1 MLDARGAGA
10 PSFLHWGADLGAL
23 TAGQLESFAL
33 AQAPP
38 KSPSSIDTP
47 RLLSILPVE
56 SEGWGGTQGIAG
68 FRGVQP
74 SEPAFELA
82 GIVLP
87 DAASATITLRDTPSA
102 LVVELEFRLSPHG
115 VLAMRT
121 VVTNAGTE
129 PWTLAR
135 LGVSVPIPARARE
148 ILDLTGRW
156 AFERQ
161 PQRRD
166 LAHGTWSRQ
175 TRHGRNGHDSP
186 EVFAAGTPGF
196 TFRTGEV
203 WMLHLAWSGDH
214 DMLAESH
221 ATGHSILGAAEL
233 LKPGEIQLA
242 PGKQYSTP
250 VVLGAWS
257 ETGLDGISGRLHSWA
272 RAARARPLPPRPV
285 ILNTWEAV
293 YFDHDFSRLAELAVT
308 AAAVGVERFVLDDG
322 WMTGRIDDGRALG
335 DWTVDP
341 VRWPDGLHPLIDR
354 VRALGMDFGL
364 WVEPEMVS
372 LDSDL
377 ARRHPDWIIPS
388 AQSWRNQYALDLGNP
403 DAFANIFEQLCALLD
418 EYDIAS
424 LKWDQNRDL
433 LGGSTHRQTRATW
446 QLMAALKSRY
456 PGLEIESCSSG
467 GGRLDLGVLEYAD
480 RVWASDT
487 NDPLERQVIH
497 RYTSIVLP
505 PEVIGGH
512 VGEAIAHTTGRST
525 DLSFRLATAFFWSAG
540 IEWDLTGTS
549 EADLASAAVW
559 IAAYKRYRGLLH
571 SGTVVRADSADP
583 ALRTHGVVAP
593 DRSEALFAAVCLTAP
608 RDAASNGLVFPGLDD
623 NADYRLQLL
632 DLGAPVRY
640 FHDSPQW
647 VIDGGVTLPG
657 RILSGA
663 GVAWPSLQAQQAL
676 VMRLERL

>member
-1 MLDARGAGA
+1 MDARGAGV

-23 TAGQLESFAL
+23 TTSQRESFAL
-33 AQAPP
+33 SQLPP
-38 KSPSSIDTP
+38 ISPSSIDSP

-56 SEGWGGTQGIAG
+56 SEGWSGTPGISG
-68 FRGVQP
+68 FRGGQP
-74 SEPAFELA
+74 TELSFELVGA
-82 GIVLP
+82 EVP
-87 DAASATITLRDTPSA
+87 DAASATFMLRDVSSE
-102 LVVELEFRLSPHG
+102 LIVELKYGLSPQG
-115 VLAMRT
+115 VLAMT
-121 VVTNAGTE
+121 AVVTNTGSV

-135 LGVSVPIPARARE
+135 LGISVPIPTRARE
-148 ILDLTGRW
+148 VLDLTGRW

-186 EVFAAGTPGF
+186 ELFAAGTPGF
-196 TFRTGEV
+196 AFRAGEV
-203 WMLHLAWSGDH
+203 WVLHLAWSGDH

-221 ATGHSILGAAEL
+221 ATGQSILGAAEL

-242 PGKQYSTP
+242 HGEHYSTP
-250 VVLGAWS
+250 TVLGAWS
-257 ETGLDGISGRLHSWA
+257 DSGLDGISERFHSWA
-272 RAARARPLPPRPV
+272 RAARARPLAARPV

-293 YFDHDFSRLAELAVT
+293 YFDHDFSRLAELARR
-308 AAAVGVERFVLDDG
+308 AAVVGVERFVLDDG
-322 WMTGRIDDGRALG
+322 WMTGRVDDSRALG

-341 VRWPDGLHPLIDR
+341 VRWPRGLHPLVDH
-354 VRALGMDFGL
+354 VHSLGMDFGL

-372 LDSDL
+372 LDSEL
-377 ARRHPDWIIPS
+377 ARTHPEWILAS

-403 DAFANIFEQLCALLD
+403 EAFANILGQLCALLD
-418 EYDIAS
+418 EYDIAY

-433 LGGSTHRQTRATW
+433 LGGSTHRQTVASW
-446 QLMAALKSRY
+446 QLMAALRSRY

-467 GGRLDLGVLEYAD
+467 GGRVDLGVLEHTD

-512 VGEAIAHTTGRST
+512 VGERIAHTTGRST

-540 IEWDLTGTS
+540 IEWDLTSTTDD
-549 EADLASAAVW
+549 DLASATLW
-559 IAAYKRYRGLLH
+559 IAAYQRHRGLLH
-571 SGTVVRADSADP
+571 SGTVVRVDAADP
-583 ALRTHGVVAP
+583 ALQTHGVVAP

-608 RDAASNGLVFPGLDD
+608 RDAASTGLVFPGLDID
-623 NADYRLQLL
+623 ADYRLDVL
-632 DLGAPVRY
+632 DLGAPVRH
-640 FHDSPQW
+640 FHGSPQW
-647 VIDGGVTLPG
+647 LRDGGVTLPG
-657 RILSGA
+657 RILG
-663 GVAWPSLQAQQAL
+663 GTGIAWPSLQPQQAL